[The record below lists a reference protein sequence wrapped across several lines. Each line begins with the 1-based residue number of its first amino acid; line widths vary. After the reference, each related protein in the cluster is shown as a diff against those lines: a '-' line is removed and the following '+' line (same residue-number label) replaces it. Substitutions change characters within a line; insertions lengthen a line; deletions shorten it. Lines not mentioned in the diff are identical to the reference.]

1 MGKYSGLAPEEID
14 TAATLDEADYLL
26 GEYRL
31 AFGNTW
37 ELWIEAVSKNYDNN
51 PTCQCYRRNNFIPA
65 PSGYYA
71 TVSAALDR
79 RNPRIVDRWEEKEG
93 GRNKPERC
101 KICGVATREG
111 KDLCTKHIGE
121 SPYAKKLAEK
131 LAQMKRHDE
140 EAAADRTDISVENE
154 TVKEILLALK
164 LSGPRTI
171 ERLVQELH
179 RDKKIIENY
188 VKALVKKRLVKT
200 KLTKRGSTMVMLATQ

>member
-37 ELWIEAVSKNYDNN
+37 ELWIEAVSKDYDNN
-51 PTCQCYRRNNFIPA
+51 PTCQCN
-65 PSGYYA
+65 
-71 TVSAALDR
+71 VSAAPGR
-79 RNPRIVDRWEEKEG
+79 RNPRVVDRWEEKEG

-101 KICGVATREG
+101 KICGKATRDG
-111 KDLCTKHIGE
+111 KDLCSAHIEE
-121 SPYAKKLAEK
+121 SDYAKKLASR

-140 EAAADRTDISVENE
+140 EAAEDRTEISVENE
-154 TVKEILLALK
+154 TVKEILFSLK